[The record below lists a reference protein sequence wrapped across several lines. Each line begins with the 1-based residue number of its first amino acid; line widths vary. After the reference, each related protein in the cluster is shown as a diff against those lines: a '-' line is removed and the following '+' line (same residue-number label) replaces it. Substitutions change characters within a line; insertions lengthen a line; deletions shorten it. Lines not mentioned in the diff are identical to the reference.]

1 MDFADLLFFSAEI
14 IGTIAFSVAGSLV
27 AIRRELDIFGT
38 VVVGGV
44 TAVGGGC
51 LRDILLGNLPPA
63 MFINPVYAI
72 VAAVVSVLVFT
83 IEYFFPAEKVLAS
96 KRYES
101 IVNIFDAL
109 GLAVFVV
116 VGINSAKNCGYGDNA
131 FLSVFVGV
139 LTGIG
144 GGIIRDLLVKT
155 VPMILR
161 KQVYALPAIIG
172 GIIYYCMDA
181 FGINEIISVIITIIF
196 IVTIRILA
204 AVLRWNL
211 PKIKKKE
218 NNEIKNTVVK

>member
-1 MDFADLLFFSAEI
+1 MDFADILFFSAEI

-51 LRDILLGNLPPA
+51 LRDILLGNLPPT
-63 MFINPVYAI
+63 MFRTPVYAI
-72 VAAVVSVLVFT
+72 VAAVVSIIVFT
-83 IEYFFPAEKVLAS
+83 LEYLFPAEKVLAS
-96 KRYES
+96 KKYES
-101 IVNIFDAL
+101 VVNIFDAL

-116 VGINSAKNCGYGDNA
+116 VGINSAASCGYGENE
-131 FLSVFVGV
+131 FLAICVGV
-139 LTGIG
+139 LTGVG

-172 GIIYYCMDA
+172 GIMYYYMDKA
-181 FGINEIISVIITIIF
+181 GINEIISVIITVVF
-196 IVTIRILA
+196 IMTVRILA
-204 AVLRWNL
+204 AVLKWNL
-211 PKIKKKE
+211 PKVSQTK
-218 NNEIKNTVVK
+218 